1 MSFLLLPLLFF
12 VISLIYSSAGF
23 GGGSMYLAILSGAVF
38 TLAIP
43 QGEIKTLALL
53 CNASVTTYS
62 CLQFARYKFID
73 WKKNIVLL
81 LFSIPFVLLATQIQL
96 EEKVFLLFL
105 AIGLLLSALFMLL
118 PLVVKL
124 NQPISFN
131 KKLLW
136 PFSAVIGFIS
146 GLTGIG
152 GGVYLS
158 PFLYFSK
165 WGEEKKIA
173 ATTSLFI
180 AVNSW
185 VALIPMLGQSQKLL
199 IEDSTYYLILAVVA
213 GAVLGNFTALKFLPK
228 NGIRLITVTIL
239 IYAGIRLLIRSL

>member
-23 GGGSMYLAILSGAVF
+23 GGGSMYLAILSGAIF
-38 TLAIP
+38 TLALP

-53 CNASVTTYS
+53 CNAAVATYS
-62 CLQFARYKFID
+62 SIQFIRKKFID
-73 WKKNIVLL
+73 WKSNLL
-81 LFSIPFVLLATQIQL
+81 LLSLSVPFVLLATLIKL

-105 AIGLLLSALFMLL
+105 SIGLLLSAFFMVMPLL
-118 PLVVKL
+118 IKINRSFP
-124 NQPISFN
+124 FN

-136 PFSAVIGFIS
+136 PFSATIGFIS

-165 WGEEKKIA
+165 WGEERKIA

-185 VALIPMLGQSQKLL
+185 VALVPMLFQSNNLL
-199 IEDSTYYLILAVVA
+199 LESSTYYLIIAVLA
-213 GAVLGNFTALKFLPK
+213 GALIGNLSALKFLPK
-228 NGIRLITVTIL
+228 NGIRLITIGIL
-239 IYAGIRLLIRSL
+239 LYAGIRLLLRSL

>member
-1 MSFLLLPLLFF
+1 
-12 VISLIYSSAGF
+12 
-23 GGGSMYLAILSGAVF
+23 MYLAILSGAVF
-38 TLAIP
+38 TLALP

-73 WKKNIVLL
+73 WKKNIILL
-81 LFSIPFVLLATQIQL
+81 LFSIPFVLLATQIKL

-105 AIGLLLSALFMLL
+105 SIGLLLSAFFMVI
-118 PLVVKL
+118 PLIVKKR
-124 NQPISFN
+124 QSVQFN

-185 VALIPMLGQSQKLL
+185 VALIPMLSQSQKLL
-199 IEDSTYYLILAVVA
+199 IEDSTYYLILAVLS

>member
-1 MSFLLLPLLFF
+1 MAFIFLPLLFF
-12 VISLIYSSAGF
+12 LVSLIYSSAGF
-23 GGGSMYLAILSGAVF
+23 GGGSMYLAILSGAIF
-38 TLAIP
+38 TIVLP

-53 CNASVTTYS
+53 CNAAVATYS
-62 CLQFARYKFID
+62 SIQFIRNKFID
-73 WKKNIVLL
+73 WKPNILL
-81 LFSIPFVLLATQIQL
+81 LAFSIPFVLWATQIKL
-96 EEKVFLLFL
+96 EENVFLLFL
-105 AIGLLLSALFMLL
+105 SIGLLLSALFMLL
-118 PLVVKL
+118 PLIVKI
-124 NQPISFN
+124 NEPISFN

-136 PFSAVIGFIS
+136 PFSAAIGFIS

-180 AVNSW
+180 AINSW
-185 VALIPMLGQSQKLL
+185 VALIPMLGQSHNLL
-199 IEDSTYYLILAVVA
+199 LDHSTYYLIIAVVS
-213 GAVLGNFTALKFLPK
+213 GAILGNFTALKFLPK
-228 NGIRLITVTIL
+228 NGIRLITVVIL

>member
-12 VISLIYSSAGF
+12 IISLIYSSAGF

-38 TLAIP
+38 TLALP

-73 WKKNIVLL
+73 WKENIILL
-81 LFSIPFVLLATQIQL
+81 FFSIPFVLLATQIKL

-105 AIGLLLSALFMLL
+105 SIGLLLSAFFMVI
-118 PLVVKL
+118 PLIVKKRESI
-124 NQPISFN
+124 QFN

-185 VALIPMLGQSQKLL
+185 VALIPMIGQSQKLL
-199 IEDSTYYLILAVVA
+199 IEDSTYYLILAVLS

-228 NGIRLITVTIL
+228 NGIRLITVAIL

>member
-1 MSFLLLPLLFF
+1 
-12 VISLIYSSAGF
+12 
-23 GGGSMYLAILSGAVF
+23 MYLAILSGAVF
-38 TLAIP
+38 TFALP

-53 CNASVTTYS
+53 CNAAVATYS
-62 CLQFARYKFID
+62 SIQFIRNEFID
-73 WKKNIVLL
+73 WKQNLFLL
-81 LFSIPFVLLATQIQL
+81 AFSIPFVLMATQITL

-105 AIGLLLSALFMLL
+105 SIGLLLSAIFMLL
-118 PLVVKL
+118 PLVARM
-124 NQPISFN
+124 NWPHSFN

-165 WGEEKKIA
+165 WGEERKIA

-185 VALIPMLGQSQKLL
+185 VALVPMLFQSENSLL
-199 IEDSTYYLILAVVA
+199 ESSTYYLI
-213 GAVLGNFTALKFLPK
+213 GAVLIGAFLGNLSALKFLPK
-228 NGIRLITVTIL
+228 NGIRLITIGIL
-239 IYAGIRLLIRSL
+239 LYAGIRLLLRSL

>member
-1 MSFLLLPLLFF
+1 MSFLLLPFLFF

-38 TLAIP
+38 TLALP

-53 CNASVTTYS
+53 CNAAVATYS
-62 CLQFARYKFID
+62 SVQFIRNKWIE
-73 WKKNIVLL
+73 WKANLRLL
-81 LFSIPFVLLATQIQL
+81 LFSIPFVLIATQIKL

-105 AIGLLLSALFMLL
+105 SFGLLLSALFMLL
-118 PLVVKL
+118 PVVVKL
-124 NQPISFN
+124 NQPLSFN

-165 WGEEKKIA
+165 WGEERKIA

-185 VALIPMLGQSQKLL
+185 VALVPMLFQSKNLL
-199 IEDSTYYLILAVVA
+199 LENSTYYLM
-213 GAVLGNFTALKFLPK
+213 GAVLTGAFIGNLSALKFLPK
-228 NGIRLITVTIL
+228 NGIRLITIGIL
-239 IYAGIRLLIRSL
+239 LYAGFRLLIRSL

>member
-1 MSFLLLPLLFF
+1 MSLFLLPLLFF
-12 VISLIYSSAGF
+12 IISLIYSSAGF
-23 GGGSMYLAILSGAVF
+23 GGGSMYLAILSGAIF
-38 TLAIP
+38 SYTLP
-43 QGEIKTLALL
+43 QGEIKTLALF
-53 CNASVTTYS
+53 CNAAVATYS
-62 CLQFARYKFID
+62 SIQFIRNRFID
-73 WKKNIVLL
+73 WKPNLLLL
-81 LFSIPFVLLATQIQL
+81 LFSIPFVLLATQIKL

-105 AIGLLLSALFMLL
+105 SIGLLLSALFMLL

-124 NQPISFN
+124 NQPLSFN

-165 WGEEKKIA
+165 WGEERKIA

-185 VALIPMLGQSQKLL
+185 VALLPMLFQSKSLL
-199 IEDSTYYLILAVVA
+199 VENETYYLI
-213 GAVLGNFTALKFLPK
+213 GAVLTGAFLGNLSALKFLPK
-228 NGIRLITVTIL
+228 NGIRLITIGIL
-239 IYAGIRLLIRSL
+239 LYAGIRLLLRSL

>member
-1 MSFLLLPLLFF
+1 MYLFLIPLIFF
-12 VISLIYSSAGF
+12 IISLIYSSAGF

-38 TLAIP
+38 TLALP
-43 QGEIKTLALL
+43 QGDIKALALL
-53 CNASVTTYS
+53 CNATVSTFS
-62 CLQFARYKFID
+62 SIQFIRNRFID
-73 WKKNIVLL
+73 WKPNLL
-81 LFSIPFVLLATQIQL
+81 LLVFSIPFVLLASQIKL
-96 EEKVFLLFL
+96 EEKMFLLFL
-105 AIGLLLSALFMLL
+105 SIGLLLSALFMLL
-118 PLVVKL
+118 PLVIKM

-165 WGEEKKIA
+165 WGEERKIA

-185 VALIPMLGQSQKLL
+185 VALVPMLFQSKSLFFENETYFL
-199 IEDSTYYLILAVVA
+199 I
-213 GAVLGNFTALKFLPK
+213 GAVLTGGFLGNLSALKFLPK
-228 NGIRLITVTIL
+228 NGIRLITIGIL
-239 IYAGIRLLIRSL
+239 LYAGFRLLLRSL

>member
-1 MSFLLLPLLFF
+1 MSFLLLPLFF
-12 VISLIYSSAGF
+12 LIISLIYSSAGF
-23 GGGSMYLAILSGAVF
+23 GGGSMYLAILSGVVF
-38 TLAIP
+38 TLALP

-73 WKKNIVLL
+73 WKENITLL
-81 LFSIPFVLLATQIQL
+81 LFSIPFVLLATQIKL

-105 AIGLLLSALFMLL
+105 SIGLLLSALFMVI
-118 PLVVKL
+118 PFIVKKRESV
-124 NQPISFN
+124 QFN

-185 VALIPMLGQSQKLL
+185 AALIPLLFQSQKLL
-199 IEDSTYYLILAVVA
+199 IEDSTYYLILAVLS

-228 NGIRLITVTIL
+228 NGIRLITVAIL

>member
-1 MSFLLLPLLFF
+1 
-12 VISLIYSSAGF
+12 
-23 GGGSMYLAILSGAVF
+23 
-38 TLAIP
+38 
-43 QGEIKTLALL
+43 
-53 CNASVTTYS
+53 
-62 CLQFARYKFID
+62 
-73 WKKNIVLL
+73 
-81 LFSIPFVLLATQIQL
+81 L

-105 AIGLLLSALFMLL
+105 SIGLLLSAFFMLL
-118 PLVVKL
+118 PLTVKM
-124 NQPISFN
+124 NSPISFN

-173 ATTSLFI
+173 GTTSLFI

-185 VALIPMLGQSQKLL
+185 VALVPMLFQSKNLL
-199 IEDSTYYLILAVVA
+199 LANSAYYLI
-213 GAVLGNFTALKFLPK
+213 GAVLTGAILGNLSALKFLPK
-228 NGIRLITVTIL
+228 NGIRLITIGIL
-239 IYAGIRLLIRSL
+239 LYAGIRLLLRSL

>member
-1 MSFLLLPLLFF
+1 
-12 VISLIYSSAGF
+12 
-23 GGGSMYLAILSGAVF
+23 MYLALLSGAVF
-38 TLAIP
+38 TIALP

-53 CNASVTTYS
+53 CNAAVATYGS
-62 CLQFARYKFID
+62 IQFIRNKFID
-73 WKKNIVLL
+73 WKPNLL
-81 LFSIPFVLLATQIQL
+81 LLTFSIPSVLLATQIKL

-105 AIGLLLSALFMLL
+105 SIGLLLSAFVMLL
-118 PLVVKL
+118 PLVVKMNSL
-124 NQPISFN
+124 LSFN

-165 WGEEKKIA
+165 WGEERKIA

-185 VALIPMLGQSQKLL
+185 VALAPMLFQSKNLL
-199 IEDSTYYLILAVVA
+199 LENSTYYLI
-213 GAVLGNFTALKFLPK
+213 GAVLTGAFLGNLSALKFIPK
-228 NGIRLITVTIL
+228 NGIRLITIGIL
-239 IYAGIRLLIRSL
+239 LYAGIRLLLRSL

>member
-12 VISLIYSSAGF
+12 LISLIYSSAGF
-23 GGGSMYLAILSGAVF
+23 GGGSMYLAILSGALF
-38 TLAIP
+38 TLALP
-43 QGEIKTLALL
+43 QGEMKTLALL

-62 CLQFARYKFID
+62 CFQFARYKFID
-73 WKKNIVLL
+73 WKENIILL
-81 LFSIPFVLLATQIQL
+81 LFSIPFVLFATQIKL

-105 AIGLLLSALFMLL
+105 SVGLLLSALFMLI
-118 PLVVKL
+118 PMFFKL
-124 NQPISFN
+124 KEALRFN

-136 PFSAVIGFIS
+136 PFSSVIGFIS

-185 VALIPMLGQSQKLL
+185 AALVPMLLQSQKLL
-199 IEDSTYYLILAVVA
+199 IEDSTYYLLLAVVS

-228 NGIRLITVTIL
+228 NGIRLITVAIL
-239 IYAGIRLLIRSL
+239 IYAGIRLLIRSI

>member
-1 MSFLLLPLLFF
+1 MAFLFLPLLFF
-12 VISLIYSSAGF
+12 MVSLIYSSAGF

-38 TLAIP
+38 NLALP

-53 CNASVTTYS
+53 CNAAVATYS
-62 CLQFARYKFID
+62 SFQFFRNKFFD
-73 WKKNIVLL
+73 LKQNLL
-81 LFSIPFVLLATQIQL
+81 LLVFSIPFVLLATQIKL
-96 EEKVFLLFL
+96 EEKVFLFFL
-105 AIGLLLSALFMLL
+105 SIGLLLSAVLMVI
-118 PLVVKL
+118 PLILKRKKSF
-124 NQPISFN
+124 QFN
-131 KKLLW
+131 KNLLW
-136 PFSAVIGFIS
+136 PFSSVIGFIS

-165 WGEEKKIA
+165 WGEERKIA

-185 VALIPMLGQSQKLL
+185 VALIPMLFQSKNLFL
-199 IEDSTYYLILAVVA
+199 ENSTYYLILAVFS

-228 NGIRLITVTIL
+228 NGIRLITVAIL

>member
-12 VISLIYSSAGF
+12 FISLIYSSAGF

-38 TLAIP
+38 TLALP

-53 CNASVTTYS
+53 CNAAVATYS
-62 CLQFARYKFID
+62 SVQFIKNKFID
-73 WKKNIVLL
+73 WKPNLL
-81 LFSIPFVLLATQIQL
+81 LLAFSTPFVLWAAQIKL
-96 EEKVFLLFL
+96 DEKVFLLFL
-105 AIGLLLSALFMLL
+105 SIGLLLSALFMLL
-118 PLVVKL
+118 PLIVKF
-124 NQPISFN
+124 NQPLSFN

-185 VALIPMLGQSQKLL
+185 VALIPMIYQSKKLL
-199 IEDSTYYLILAVVA
+199 IENSTYYLI
-213 GAVLGNFTALKFLPK
+213 GAVLTGAIIGNLSALKFLPK
-228 NGIRLITVTIL
+228 NGIRLITIGIL
-239 IYAGIRLLIRSL
+239 LYAGFRLLLRSL

>member
-12 VISLIYSSAGF
+12 LISLIYSSAGF
-23 GGGSMYLAILSGAVF
+23 GGGSMYLAILSGALF
-38 TLAIP
+38 ALALP
-43 QGEIKTLALL
+43 QGEMKTLALL

-62 CLQFARYKFID
+62 CFQFARYKFID
-73 WKKNIVLL
+73 WKENIILL
-81 LFSIPFVLLATQIQL
+81 LFSIPFVLLATQIKL

-105 AIGLLLSALFMLL
+105 SVGLLLSALFMLI
-118 PLVVKL
+118 PMFFKMKEAVH
-124 NQPISFN
+124 FN

-165 WGEEKKIA
+165 WGEEKNIA

-185 VALIPMLGQSQKLL
+185 VALVPMLLQSQKLL
-199 IEDSTYYLILAVVA
+199 NEDSTYYLILAVVS
-213 GAVLGNFTALKFLPK
+213 GAVLGNFTALKYLPK
-228 NGIRLITVTIL
+228 NGIRLITVGIL

>member
-1 MSFLLLPLLFF
+1 
-12 VISLIYSSAGF
+12 
-23 GGGSMYLAILSGAVF
+23 MYLAILSGAVF
-38 TLAIP
+38 TLALP

-73 WKKNIVLL
+73 WKKNIILL
-81 LFSIPFVLLATQIQL
+81 LFSIPFVLLATQIKL

-105 AIGLLLSALFMLL
+105 SIGLLLSAFFMVI
-118 PLVVKL
+118 PLIVKKRESV
-124 NQPISFN
+124 QFN

-185 VALIPMLGQSQKLL
+185 VALIPMLSQSQKLL
-199 IEDSTYYLILAVVA
+199 IEDSTYYLILAVLS

>member
-1 MSFLLLPLLFF
+1 MLIPMFF
-12 VISLIYSSAGF
+12 
-23 GGGSMYLAILSGAVF
+23 
-38 TLAIP
+38 
-43 QGEIKTLALL
+43 
-53 CNASVTTYS
+53 
-62 CLQFARYKFID
+62 
-73 WKKNIVLL
+73 
-81 LFSIPFVLLATQIQL
+81 
-96 EEKVFLLFL
+96 
-105 AIGLLLSALFMLL
+105 
-118 PLVVKL
+118 KL
-124 NQPISFN
+124 KETSHFN

-228 NGIRLITVTIL
+228 NGIRLITVAIL

>member
-1 MSFLLLPLLFF
+1 MSFLLLPLLFLI
-12 VISLIYSSAGF
+12 ISLIYSSAGF

-38 TLAIP
+38 TLALP

-62 CLQFARYKFID
+62 CLQFIRHKFID
-73 WKKNIVLL
+73 WKENITLL

-228 NGIRLITVTIL
+228 NGIRLITVAIL

>member
-1 MSFLLLPLLFF
+1 MSFLFPLLFF
-12 VISLIYSSAGF
+12 IISLIYSSAGF

-38 TLAIP
+38 TLVLP

-53 CNASVTTYS
+53 CNAAVASYS
-62 CLQFARYKFID
+62 SIQFIRNKFID
-73 WKKNIVLL
+73 WRPNVLL
-81 LFSIPFVLLATQIQL
+81 LVFSIPFVLLATQIIL

-105 AIGLLLSALFMLL
+105 SIGLLLSAFFMLL

-124 NQPISFN
+124 NSPLSFN

-185 VALIPMLGQSQKLL
+185 VALIPMLCQSQNLL
-199 IEDSTYYLILAVVA
+199 LENSTYYLIFAVLA

-228 NGIRLITVTIL
+228 NGIRLITVGIL
-239 IYAGIRLLIRSL
+239 IYAGIRLLLRSL

>member
-1 MSFLLLPLLFF
+1 
-12 VISLIYSSAGF
+12 
-23 GGGSMYLAILSGAVF
+23 MYLAILSGAVF
-38 TLAIP
+38 SYTLP

-53 CNASVTTYS
+53 CNAGVATYS
-62 CLQFARYKFID
+62 SIQFVRNRFID
-73 WKKNIVLL
+73 WKPNLLLL
-81 LFSIPFVLLATQIQL
+81 LFSIPLVLLATQIKL

-105 AIGLLLSALFMLL
+105 SIGLLLSALFMLL

-124 NQPISFN
+124 NQRLSFN

-165 WGEEKKIA
+165 WGEERKIA

-185 VALIPMLGQSQKLL
+185 VALVPMLFQAKSLL
-199 IEDSTYYLILAVVA
+199 VENETYYLI
-213 GAVLGNFTALKFLPK
+213 GAVLTGAFLGNLSALKFLPK
-228 NGIRLITVTIL
+228 NGIRLITIGIL
-239 IYAGIRLLIRSL
+239 LYAGIRLLLRSL

>member
-1 MSFLLLPLLFF
+1 MSVLLPLLFF

-38 TLAIP
+38 TLALP

-53 CNASVTTYS
+53 CNAAVATYS
-62 CLQFARYKFID
+62 SIQFIRNKFID
-73 WKKNIVLL
+73 WRQNLL
-81 LFSIPFVLLATQIQL
+81 LLAFSIPFVLLATQIKL
-96 EEKVFLLFL
+96 EENVFLLFL
-105 AIGLLLSALFMLL
+105 SIGLLLSAFFLLL
-118 PLVVKL
+118 PLVVKMSS
-124 NQPISFN
+124 PISFT

-165 WGEEKKIA
+165 WGEERKIA

-185 VALIPMLGQSQKLL
+185 VALLPMLFTSKNLL
-199 IEDSTYYLILAVVA
+199 LENSTYYLIA
-213 GAVLGNFTALKFLPK
+213 AVLSGALIGNIGALKFLPK
-228 NGIRLITVTIL
+228 NGIRLITIGIL
-239 IYAGIRLLIRSL
+239 LYAGIRLLLRSL

>member
-1 MSFLLLPLLFF
+1 
-12 VISLIYSSAGF
+12 
-23 GGGSMYLAILSGAVF
+23 MYLAILSGAVF
-38 TLAIP
+38 TLSLP

-53 CNASVTTYS
+53 CNASVTTYG
-62 CLQFARYKFID
+62 CLQFARYKFIH
-73 WKKNIVLL
+73 WKGNIRLL
-81 LFSIPFVLLATQIQL
+81 LFSIPFVLLATQIKL

-105 AIGLLLSALFMLL
+105 SIGLLLSALFMVI
-118 PLVVKL
+118 PMIVKMKE
-124 NQPISFN
+124 SFEFN

-185 VALIPMLGQSQKLL
+185 VALIPMLGQSQNLL
-199 IEDSTYYLILAVVA
+199 FENSTYYLILAVVS
-213 GAVLGNFTALKFLPK
+213 GAVIGNFTALKFLPK
-228 NGIRLITVTIL
+228 NGIRSITVAIL

>member
-12 VISLIYSSAGF
+12 LISLIYSSAGF
-23 GGGSMYLAILSGAVF
+23 GGGSMYLAILSGALF
-38 TLAIP
+38 TLALP
-43 QGEIKTLALL
+43 QGEMKTLALL

-62 CLQFARYKFID
+62 CFQFARYKFID
-73 WKKNIVLL
+73 WKENIILL
-81 LFSIPFVLLATQIQL
+81 LFSIPFVLFATQIKL
-96 EEKVFLLFL
+96 EEKIFLLFL
-105 AIGLLLSALFMLL
+105 SVGLLLSALFMVI
-118 PLVVKL
+118 PLIVKKKDSV
-124 NQPISFN
+124 QIN

-158 PFLYFSK
+158 PFLYFSR

-185 VALIPMLGQSQKLL
+185 VALIPLLLQSQKLL
-199 IEDSTYYLILAVVA
+199 IEDSTYYLILAVVS
-213 GAVLGNFTALKFLPK
+213 GAVIGNFTALKFLPK
-228 NGIRLITVTIL
+228 NGIRLITVAIL
-239 IYAGIRLLIRSL
+239 IYAGIRLLIRSI

>member
-1 MSFLLLPLLFF
+1 MSYLLLPLLFF

-23 GGGSMYLAILSGAVF
+23 GGGSMYLAMLSGAVF
-38 TLAIP
+38 TIALP

-53 CNASVTTYS
+53 CNAAVTTYS
-62 CLQFARYKFID
+62 SFQFIRNKWIE
-73 WKKNIVLL
+73 WKPNLL
-81 LFSIPFVLLATQIQL
+81 LLLCSIPMVLFATQIKL
-96 EEKVFLLFL
+96 EEKVFLFFL
-105 AIGLLLSALFMLL
+105 SIGLLLSALFMLV
-118 PLVVKL
+118 PLLLKSKGK
-124 NQPISFN
+124 ISFN

-136 PFSAVIGFIS
+136 PFSAIIGFIS

-158 PFLYFSK
+158 PFLYFAK

-185 VALIPMLGQSQKLL
+185 VALVPMLLQTQKLL
-199 IEDSTYYLILAVVA
+199 IEDSTYYLLFAVVS
-213 GAVLGNFTALKFLPK
+213 GAALGNFTALKFLPK
-228 NGIRLITVTIL
+228 NGIRIITVGIL
-239 IYAGIRLLIRSL
+239 IYAGIRLLLRSL

>member
-1 MSFLLLPLLFF
+1 MSLFLLPLLFF
-12 VISLIYSSAGF
+12 TISLVYSSAGF

-38 TLAIP
+38 TLALP

-53 CNASVTTYS
+53 CNASVATYS
-62 CLQFARYKFID
+62 SIQFIRNKFID
-73 WKKNIVLL
+73 WKSNLMLL
-81 LFSIPFVLLATQIQL
+81 AFSVPFVLWATQIKL

-105 AIGLLLSALFMLL
+105 SIGLLLSSLFMLL
-118 PLVVKL
+118 PLVAKF
-124 NQPISFN
+124 NQPLLFH

-136 PFSAVIGFIS
+136 PFSAIIGFIS

-185 VALIPMLGQSQKLL
+185 VALIPMIYQSKKLL
-199 IEDSTYYLILAVVA
+199 FENSTYYLI
-213 GAVLGNFTALKFLPK
+213 GAVLTGAFIGNLSALKFLPK
-228 NGIRLITVTIL
+228 NGIRLITIGIL
-239 IYAGIRLLIRSL
+239 LYAGIRLLLRSL

>member
-12 VISLIYSSAGF
+12 FVSLIYSSAGF
-23 GGGSMYLAILSGAVF
+23 GGGSMYLALLSGALF
-38 TLAIP
+38 TLLLP
-43 QGEIKTLALL
+43 QGEMKTLALL

-62 CLQFARYKFID
+62 CFQFARYKFID
-73 WKKNIVLL
+73 WKENIILL
-81 LFSIPFVLLATQIQL
+81 LFSIPFVLFATQIKL

-105 AIGLLLSALFMLL
+105 SFGLLLSALIMLI
-118 PLVVKL
+118 PMFFKMKEAFY
-124 NQPISFN
+124 FN
-131 KKLLW
+131 KKLLR

-185 VALIPMLGQSQKLL
+185 VALIPMLLQSQKLL
-199 IEDSTYYLILAVVA
+199 IEDSTYYLIFAVVS
-213 GAVLGNFTALKFLPK
+213 GAVIGNFTALKFLPK
-228 NGIRLITVTIL
+228 NGIRLITVAIL
-239 IYAGIRLLIRSL
+239 IYAGIRLLIRSI

>member
-1 MSFLLLPLLFF
+1 
-12 VISLIYSSAGF
+12 
-23 GGGSMYLAILSGAVF
+23 MYLALLSGAVF
-38 TLAIP
+38 TISLP

-53 CNASVTTYS
+53 CNAAVATYGS
-62 CLQFARYKFID
+62 IQFIRNKFID
-73 WKKNIVLL
+73 WKPNLL
-81 LFSIPFVLLATQIQL
+81 LLTFSIPSVLLATQIKL

-105 AIGLLLSALFMLL
+105 SIGLLLSAFVMLL
-118 PLVVKL
+118 PLVVKMNSL
-124 NQPISFN
+124 LSFN

-165 WGEEKKIA
+165 WGEERKIA

-185 VALIPMLGQSQKLL
+185 VALAPMLLQSKNLL
-199 IEDSTYYLILAVVA
+199 LENSTYYLI
-213 GAVLGNFTALKFLPK
+213 GAVLTGAFLGNLSALKFIPK
-228 NGIRLITVTIL
+228 NGIRLITIGIL
-239 IYAGIRLLIRSL
+239 LYAGIRLLLRSL

>member
-1 MSFLLLPLLFF
+1 
-12 VISLIYSSAGF
+12 
-23 GGGSMYLAILSGAVF
+23 MYLAILSGALF
-38 TLAIP
+38 TLALP
-43 QGEIKTLALL
+43 QGEMKTLALL

-62 CLQFARYKFID
+62 CFQFARYKFID
-73 WKKNIVLL
+73 WKENIILL
-81 LFSIPFVLLATQIQL
+81 LFSIPFVLFATQIKL
-96 EEKVFLLFL
+96 EEKIFLLFL
-105 AIGLLLSALFMLL
+105 SVGLLLSALFMVI
-118 PLVVKL
+118 PLIVKKKDSV
-124 NQPISFN
+124 QIN

-158 PFLYFSK
+158 PFLYFSR

-185 VALIPMLGQSQKLL
+185 VALIPLLLQSQKLL
-199 IEDSTYYLILAVVA
+199 IEDSTYYLILAVVS
-213 GAVLGNFTALKFLPK
+213 GAVIGNFTALKFLPK
-228 NGIRLITVTIL
+228 NGIRLITVAIL
-239 IYAGIRLLIRSL
+239 IYAGIRLLIRSI

>member
-1 MSFLLLPLLFF
+1 
-12 VISLIYSSAGF
+12 
-23 GGGSMYLAILSGAVF
+23 MYLAILSGAVF
-38 TLAIP
+38 TLVIP

-73 WKKNIVLL
+73 WKENIILL
-81 LFSIPFVLLATQIQL
+81 LFSIPFVLLATQIKL

-105 AIGLLLSALFMLL
+105 SIGLLLSALFMVI
-118 PLVVKL
+118 PLIVKKRESV
-124 NQPISFN
+124 QFN

-185 VALIPMLGQSQKLL
+185 VALIPMLSQSKSFLF
-199 IEDSTYYLILAVVA
+199 ENSTYYLIIAVFS

-228 NGIRLITVTIL
+228 NGIRLITVAIL

>member
-1 MSFLLLPLLFF
+1 MSLFLLPLLFF
-12 VISLIYSSAGF
+12 IISLIYSSAGF

-38 TLAIP
+38 SYSIL

-53 CNASVTTYS
+53 CNAAVATYGS
-62 CLQFARYKFID
+62 IQFIRNRFID
-73 WKKNIVLL
+73 WKPNLLLL
-81 LFSIPFVLLATQIQL
+81 LFSIPFVLLATQIKL
-96 EEKVFLLFL
+96 EENVFLLFL
-105 AIGLLLSALFMLL
+105 SIGLLLSALFMLL

-124 NQPISFN
+124 NSPLPFN

-165 WGEEKKIA
+165 WGEERKIA

-185 VALIPMLGQSQKLL
+185 VALVPMLFQSKNLL
-199 IEDSTYYLILAVVA
+199 VEIETYYLI
-213 GAVLGNFTALKFLPK
+213 GAVLIGAFLGNLSALKFLPK
-228 NGIRLITVTIL
+228 NGIRLITIGIL
-239 IYAGIRLLIRSL
+239 LYAGIRLLLRSL

>member
-1 MSFLLLPLLFF
+1 MSVLLLPLLFF
-12 VISLIYSSAGF
+12 AISLIYSSAGF

-38 TLAIP
+38 TLALP

-53 CNASVTTYS
+53 CNASVATYS
-62 CLQFARYKFID
+62 SIQFIRNKFID
-73 WKKNIVLL
+73 WRPNIFLL
-81 LFSIPFVLLATQIQL
+81 AFSIPFVLLATQIRL

-105 AIGLLLSALFMLL
+105 SIGLLLSSFFMLL

-124 NQPISFN
+124 SSPLSFN

-165 WGEEKKIA
+165 WGEERKIA

-185 VALIPMLGQSQKLL
+185 VALVPMLFQSKNLL
-199 IEDSTYYLILAVVA
+199 VEIETYYLI
-213 GAVLGNFTALKFLPK
+213 GAVLTGAILGNLSALKFLPK
-228 NGIRLITVTIL
+228 NGIRLITIGIL
-239 IYAGIRLLIRSL
+239 LYAGIRLLLRSL

>member
-1 MSFLLLPLLFF
+1 MVIPMIVKMKESF
-12 VISLIYSSAGF
+12 
-23 GGGSMYLAILSGAVF
+23 
-38 TLAIP
+38 
-43 QGEIKTLALL
+43 E
-53 CNASVTTYS
+53 
-62 CLQFARYKFID
+62 
-73 WKKNIVLL
+73 
-81 LFSIPFVLLATQIQL
+81 
-96 EEKVFLLFL
+96 
-105 AIGLLLSALFMLL
+105 
-118 PLVVKL
+118 
-124 NQPISFN
+124 FN

-185 VALIPMLGQSQKLL
+185 VALIPMLGQSQNLL
-199 IEDSTYYLILAVVA
+199 FENSTYYLILAVVS
-213 GAVLGNFTALKFLPK
+213 GAVIGNFTALKFLPK
-228 NGIRLITVTIL
+228 NGIRSITVAIL

>member
-1 MSFLLLPLLFF
+1 MLFLLLPFLFF
-12 VISLIYSSAGF
+12 IVSLIYSSAGF
-23 GGGSMYLAILSGAVF
+23 GGGSMYLAMLSGALF
-38 TLAIP
+38 TLALP
-43 QGEIKTLALL
+43 QGEMKTLALL
-53 CNASVTTYS
+53 CNATVTTYS
-62 CLQFARYKFID
+62 CIQFARYKFID
-73 WKKNIVLL
+73 WKENIILL
-81 LFSIPFVLLATQIQL
+81 LFSIPLVLLATQINL
-96 EEKVFLLFL
+96 EEKVFLLL
-105 AIGLLLSALFMLL
+105 LSIGLLLSALFMLI
-118 PLVVKL
+118 PMFFKMKKVVH
-124 NQPISFN
+124 FN

-136 PFSAVIGFIS
+136 PFSAIIGFIS

-185 VALIPMLGQSQKLL
+185 VALIPMLLQSQKLL
-199 IEDSTYYLILAVVA
+199 TEDSTYYLILAVVS
-213 GAVLGNFTALKFLPK
+213 GAILGNFTALKFLPK
-228 NGIRLITVTIL
+228 NGIRLITVAIL